1 MTQRIVVCDDEP
13 AIADAV
19 SYALERAGYAVDVA
33 GDGEGALRLSPTAD
47 LLVLDAMLPDVSGF
61 EICRALRK
69 ENDLPILMLTARDA
83 ESERILGLEL
93 GADDYVTKPFS
104 VAEVVT
110 RVRALLR
117 RRELDRAG
125 FDPTRRVGGLAI
137 DPFRHTVEVDG
148 RPVRLTPSEF
158 KLLTLLASSPERA
171 FARRELMQHLWDSSY
186 VGDQRACD
194 VHVSNLRAKIEND
207 PKHPRRLLTV
217 RGIGYR
223 LIAV

>member
-1 MTQRIVVCDDEP
+1 VT
-13 AIADAV
+13 
-19 SYALERAGYAVDVA
+19 
-33 GDGEGALRLSPTAD
+33 GDGEGALRLSPSAD
-47 LLVLDAMLPDVSGF
+47 LLVLDAMLPDISGF
-61 EICRALRK
+61 EVCRSLRQGH
-69 ENDLPILMLTARDA
+69 DLPILMLTARDA
-83 ESERILGLEL
+83 EAERILGLEL

-125 FDPTRRVGGLAI
+125 LEPTIRVGGLAI

-148 RPVRLTPSEF
+148 KSVRLTPSEF
-158 KLLTLLASSPERA
+158 KLLALLASSPDRV

-194 VHVSNLRAKIEND
+194 VHVSNLRLKIEAN

-217 RGIGYR
+217 RGVGYK
-223 LIAV
+223 LVAV

>member
-1 MTQRIVVCDDEP
+1 MTERIVVCDDEP

-19 SYALERAGYAVDVA
+19 SYALERAGYDVDVA
-33 GDGEGALRLSPTAD
+33 KDGEGALRLSPTAD
-47 LLVLDAMLPDVSGF
+47 LLVLDAMLPDISGF
-61 EICRALRK
+61 EVCRSLRK
-69 ENDLPILMLTARDA
+69 DNDLPILMLTARDA

-125 FDPTRRVGGLAI
+125 FDPTRRIGGIAI

-148 RPVRLTPSEF
+148 TPVRLTPSEF

-194 VHVSNLRAKIEND
+194 VHVSNLRNKIEAD

-217 RGIGYR
+217 RGVGYR
-223 LIAV
+223 LVAV

>member
-1 MTQRIVVCDDEP
+1 MKSRVVVCDDEP

-19 SYALERAGYAVDVA
+19 SYALQRAGYDVDVA
-33 GDGEGALRLSPTAD
+33 VDGEGALRLSPDAD
-47 LLVLDAMLPDVSGF
+47 LLVLDAMLPDISGF
-61 EICRALRK
+61 EVCRSLRQSH
-69 ENDLPILMLTARDA
+69 DLPILMLTARDA
-83 ESERILGLEL
+83 EAERILGLEL

-125 FDPTRRVGGLAI
+125 RQRTISVAGLTI
-137 DPFRHTVEVDG
+137 DPFRHTVDVDG
-148 RPVRLTPSEF
+148 NLVRLTPSEF
-158 KLLTLLASSPERA
+158 KLLAQLASAPDRV

-194 VHVSNLRAKIEND
+194 VHVSNLRLKIESD

-217 RGIGYR
+217 RGVGYK
-223 LIAV
+223 LAAV